1 LLSLRSGGTIGA
13 AKDVSL
19 YTTFAPLPDR
29 ECRLALLRSV
39 KMKTEHRVAREL
51 GIVRVAVMS
60 VHTCPLAPLGGWETG
75 GMNVYVRELCRGLG
89 RLGVA
94 TDVFTR
100 RQDPNVPNVVEFGD
114 HARVIHIDA
123 GAPRHRDKYA
133 VLDDISEFACNVQR
147 YRNFV
152 GARYDLIHGHYWL
165 SGRLATLF
173 QDHWRVPVVA
183 MFHTL
188 AALKN
193 RVAQDAVELE
203 QQIRVDIERRT
214 MATADRIVAATEID
228 RSHML
233 DAYGANPRKIVV
245 VPGGVNLDVF
255 QAGAQWMARRELGLG
270 PEPTLLFV
278 GRIQRLKGIDVLLR
292 AAATLR
298 NDLPG
303 LRVLVVGGSHDTSGD
318 QPAEETREL
327 ERLRAIV
334 EELGLSDSV
343 RFVGGVE
350 QSRLALYYRAADLTV
365 MPSTY
370 ESFGLVAVES
380 MACGTPVVAS
390 RVGGLATIVRDGEN
404 GALVPW
410 RDPRLFAERIGPILT
425 NASLADRLRSGALET
440 ARHYGWDGVAE
451 RTLAVYDDLLGQ
463 RISRVVSAE

>member
-1 LLSLRSGGTIGA
+1 
-13 AKDVSL
+13 
-19 YTTFAPLPDR
+19 
-29 ECRLALLRSV
+29 
-39 KMKTEHRVAREL
+39 
-51 GIVRVAVMS
+51 
-60 VHTCPLAPLGGWETG
+60 
-75 GMNVYVRELCRGLG
+75 MNVYVRELCRGLG
-89 RLGVA
+89 RLGVS

-100 RQDPNVPNVVEFGD
+100 RQDPNVPNVVELGD

-173 QDHWRVPVVA
+173 QEHWKVPVVA

-214 MATADRIVAATEID
+214 MAAADRIVAATDID

-233 DAYGANPRKIVV
+233 DAYGANARKIVV
-245 VPGGVNLDVF
+245 VPGGVNLGLF
-255 QAGAQWMARRELGLG
+255 QPGSQADARRVLGLG

-278 GRIQRLKGIDVLLR
+278 GRIQRLKGIDVLIR
-292 AAATLR
+292 AAASLADDIR
-298 NDLPG
+298 G
-303 LRVLVVGGSHDTSGD
+303 IRVLVVGGSDDSSGSR
-318 QPAEETREL
+318 PAEETREL
-327 ERLRAIV
+327 ERLRGIV
-334 EELGLSDSV
+334 AELSPSASV
-343 RFVGGVE
+343 QFVGGVDQE
-350 QSRLALYYRAADLTV
+350 RLSLYYRAADLTV

-410 RDPRLFAERIGPILT
+410 RDPRLFADRIRAILT
-425 NASLADRLRSGALET
+425 NPKLANRLRIGALDT
-440 ARHYGWDGVAE
+440 ARNYSWDGVAE

-463 RISRVVSAE
+463 RISRVGSAE